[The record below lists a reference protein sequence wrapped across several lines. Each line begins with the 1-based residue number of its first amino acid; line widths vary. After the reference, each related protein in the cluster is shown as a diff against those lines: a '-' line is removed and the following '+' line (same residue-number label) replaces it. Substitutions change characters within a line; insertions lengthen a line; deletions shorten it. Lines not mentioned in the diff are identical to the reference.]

1 MKQSESVLKG
11 TTTDSAK
18 ERTLQVLFEIELP
31 DDCTC
36 PLSDPESEVENVH
49 NQIDDGVCHAE
60 VTVTDDTDA
69 TQVLHSTNHVETS
82 CLCLAFS
89 EVGCVPRIQSADDGV
104 ILIKTYVSD
113 RSVISEL
120 VDQLRSNAE
129 RVSLRCLTTRQNEA
143 DGSDPATVDLSR
155 LTRKQREVAMIAVS
169 EGYYQTPRQTTLD
182 ELADALDISK
192 SAVSQHL
199 SAVESK
205 LATAAFD
212 Q

>member
-1 MKQSESVLKG
+1 MKNSESGLNRE
-11 TTTDSAK
+11 TTDSAK
-18 ERTLQVLFEIELP
+18 ERALQVLFEIELP

-36 PLSDPESEVENVH
+36 PLSDPDSEVENVH

-69 TQVLHSTNHVETS
+69 TQVLHSTNQIENS

-89 EVGCVPRIQSADDGV
+89 EVDCVPRIESVDDGV
-104 ILIKTYVSD
+104 ILVKTYISD

-120 VDQLRSNAE
+120 VDQLKSNAE
-129 RVSLRCLTTRQNEA
+129 RVSLRCLTTRQDDA
-143 DGSDPATVDLSR
+143 DGSDSATVDLSR
-155 LTRKQREVAMIAVS
+155 LTTKQREAAMIAVS

-182 ELADALDISK
+182 ELAVALGVSK
-192 SAVSQHL
+192 STVSQHL

-212 Q
+212 P

>member
-1 MKQSESVLKG
+1 MKQSESGPKRE
-11 TTTDSAK
+11 TTGSAK
-18 ERTLQVLFEIELP
+18 ERTLQVLLEIELP
-31 DDCTC
+31 EDCTC
-36 PLSDPESEVENVH
+36 PLSDPDSEVENVH

-69 TQVLHSTNHVETS
+69 TQVLHSTNQIETS

-104 ILIKTYVSD
+104 ILVKTYISD

-120 VDQLRSNAE
+120 VDQLRANAE
-129 RVSLRCLTTRQNEA
+129 RVSLRCLTTRQDG
-143 DGSDPATVDLSR
+143 DGSDSATVDLSR
-155 LTRKQREVAMIAVS
+155 LTSKQREAAMIAVS
-169 EGYYQTPRQTTLD
+169 KGYYQTPRQTTLD
-182 ELADALDISK
+182 ELAVALGVSK
-192 SAVSQHL
+192 STASQHL

-212 Q
+212 P